1 MFATLIKAKSQ
12 KTVPWKNGKGVT
24 TEVAIEP
31 PGAGL
36 DQFLWR
42 LSSAPVNEPG
52 PFSLFPGYDRLLVL
66 VKGTALVLRRASS
79 HRKLTRDSVVGF
91 PGEEEIHAELPEGPI
106 QDLGLIFNRER
117 VSAQVFHLKFPK
129 PRSFELR
136 AQTSVFWVGEGKF
149 LASVFP
155 GDHKF
160 RLGEG
165 DALRIESASTIKDR
179 LVLFEPESPTDRI
192 IGWEIQTRTNVEDRS
207 NSSK

>member
-12 KTVPWKNGKGVT
+12 KTVPWKNGRGVT

-36 DQFLWR
+36 GQFLWR

-66 VKGTALVLRRASS
+66 VKGTELVLKGASTR
-79 HRKLTRDSVVGF
+79 RKLTPDSVVGF
-91 PGEEEIHAELPEGPI
+91 PGEEEIHAELPKGSI
-106 QDLGLIFNRER
+106 QDLGLIFDRKR
-117 VSAQVFHLKFPK
+117 ASAQAFHLKFPK

-136 AQTSVFWVGEGKF
+136 ARTSVFWVVEGKF

-165 DALRIESASTIKDR
+165 DALRIESAPTIKDR
-179 LVLFEPESPTDRI
+179 LVLFEPGSPTDHM
-192 IGWEIQTRTNVEDRS
+192 IGWEIHW
-207 NSSK
+207 